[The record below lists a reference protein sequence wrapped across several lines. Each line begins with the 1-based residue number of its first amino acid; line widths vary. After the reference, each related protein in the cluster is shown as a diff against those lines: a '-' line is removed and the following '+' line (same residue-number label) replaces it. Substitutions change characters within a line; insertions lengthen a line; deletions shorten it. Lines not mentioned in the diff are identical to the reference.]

1 MYKAMIAA
9 VGLLVAF
16 PVQAKPVQA
25 AMPESGSGCYVGDAN
40 ELYFYDIAC
49 AYHAVSKVD
58 ANGHLLSFTYQDKG
72 QLQTGQVAPKRAIHR
87 DVILT
92 LDGLACSGDEV
103 VTPSGQYSSNLRC
116 G

>member
-1 MYKAMIAA
+1 MIAA

-25 AMPESGSGCYVGDAN
+25 AVTESGNSCYVGDAN
-40 ELYFYDIAC
+40 EVYAVDGAC
-49 AYHAVSKVD
+49 DFHTVSKVD
-58 ANGHLLSFTYQDKG
+58 ADGILLSFTYQDKG
-72 QLQTGQVAPKRAIHR
+72 QLQTGQVAPKRAIRR
-87 DVILT
+87 DVSVT
-92 LDGLACSGDEV
+92 YGGLPCTGEEV

>member
-25 AMPESGSGCYVGDAN
+25 AMPESGSGCWVGDA
-40 ELYFYDIAC
+40 LGDYDFDGAC

-58 ANGHLLSFTYQDKG
+58 ASGNLLSFTYQDKG
-72 QLQTGQVAPKRAIHR
+72 QLQPGQVAPKRAIHR
-87 DVILT
+87 DVSQPV
-92 LDGLACSGDEV
+92 DGFACTGDEV

>member
-9 VGLLVAF
+9 VSLLVAF

-25 AMPESGSGCYVGDAN
+25 AITDSGSGCAVGDAN
-40 ELYFYDIAC
+40 EYYVIDGAC
-49 AYHAVSKVD
+49 AFHTVSKVD
-58 ANGHLLSFTYQDKG
+58 ADGNLLSFTYQDKG
-72 QLQTGQVAPKRAIHR
+72 QLQTGQVAPKRAIRR
-87 DVILT
+87 DVSLPY
-92 LDGLACSGDEV
+92 GGFACTGDEV